1 MDQTKDRDPAEG
13 PREDVRGE
21 RQDQQGQKG
30 AGISNRPI
38 DREQKE
44 QQDLPKRG
52 ESREE
57 DR

>member
-13 PREDVRGE
+13 PREDVRSE
-21 RQDQQGQKG
+21 RQDQQGQKA

>member
-21 RQDQQGQKG
+21 QEQQGQKG

-52 ESREE
+52 ESRE
-57 DR
+57 DNG

>member
-13 PREDVRGE
+13 PRENVRGE
-21 RQDQQGQKG
+21 QQGQQG

-38 DREQKE
+38 EREQKE

-57 DR
+57 NR

>member
-21 RQDQQGQKG
+21 QEQQGQKG